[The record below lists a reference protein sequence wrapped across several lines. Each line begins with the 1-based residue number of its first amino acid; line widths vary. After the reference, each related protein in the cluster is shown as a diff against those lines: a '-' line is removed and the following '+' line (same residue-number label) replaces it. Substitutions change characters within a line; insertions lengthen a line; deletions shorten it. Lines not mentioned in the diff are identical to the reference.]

1 MRIVKTKTK
10 GKLPNSSEELLR
22 VLKLEGVAWLCMAA
36 KFKSKAWLAG
46 LELQHWLK
54 YTDYILGDKVYRI
67 KVPVEG
73 GQQLLRPSW
82 TLLLSYEHK
91 LRKEAFKL
99 VNQGA
104 ATLQEAL
111 EHVVKDAD
119 LKETYFTTPLALTT
133 AHNEKY
139 RKFNWKGE
147 KGDDWKG
154 GKGKGKKGKK
164 GDHKGDHKGKSDYN
178 GNILV
183 SKTPDGRE
191 LCYAFNAQGCRG
203 KCGRVHAC
211 RVKGCY
217 QNHSAREH
225 AKYAK
230 GGDEQKPEGAE

>member
-99 VNQGA
+99 VNQGCR
-104 ATLQEAL
+104 L
-111 EHVVKDAD
+111 EGD
-119 LKETYFTTPLALTT
+119 LFYNTSCTY
-133 AHNEKY
+133 N
-139 RKFNWKGE
+139 
-147 KGDDWKG
+147 
-154 GKGKGKKGKK
+154 
-164 GDHKGDHKGKSDYN
+164 S
-178 GNILV
+178 
-183 SKTPDGRE
+183 S
-191 LCYAFNAQGCRG
+191 
-203 KCGRVHAC
+203 
-211 RVKGCY
+211 
-217 QNHSAREH
+217 
-225 AKYAK
+225 
-230 GGDEQKPEGAE
+230 